1 MDSTYIFYFMFFD
14 IISFML
20 LFFDI
25 FLFEKYFFDF
35 FIYFTNSLYTWKKI
49 DKDNII
55 YLIQLFK
62 SLRIIK
68 IYRFVINFIKKHTK
82 EKYKHRNEWNFEK
95 MESMKNR
102 PLKESLKFTNKMHL
116 ALIKRYFMSLIFIM
130 LSYIMIEII
139 YISKES
145 KSPMN
150 YFIYNLDLI
159 VFDEFY
165 ETEFL
170 KALYFY
176 SAIQKNKRD
185 EEYLISIKSKRKL
198 KNFINKKEIDIS
210 GINYLLWDFTN
221 LSHND
226 LLKFVTPS
234 SANQNVEEE
243 IILDHTIKNINELRY
258 FETKIYE
265 SKDFIFH
272 INIKRYIERT
282 IKNII
287 ILKIFII
294 IFSFI
299 ILFYFTCELN
309 VLLFPIESILKKL
322 KLMKYFYID
331 IYTYFV
337 CFGEAGAKIISKN
350 INEQERVNLL
360 INGEIVYSVFSF
372 CDIRNFTEITE
383 VLKEKIMIF
392 INLIAEIIHEC
403 CDFYGGTINK
413 NIGDAFLLVWK
424 YQKKEYSNKKMN
436 MFKSPNNNYDEYSE
450 KENINRICDLAFLS
464 TVQTLIK
471 LRKSE
476 KIHIFLNNENMDEL
490 IKNNIL
496 ELSFGLHFG
505 WAIEGAIGSSY
516 KIDLSYL
523 SENVN
528 IASRLQDISKIYK
541 NNIVISGDFYDNM
554 SEKFKNSLRKID
566 RVTLKGCRNP
576 LNLYTF
582 DICLNKITKKVNME
596 NFDAKPHFDVKLLK
610 VFDDIKKKAE
620 RKKRKKEVLNL
631 SYNLYEE
638 YAKNDDIKFIKIHYP
653 KDYLEQFKIALES
666 YLIGKW
672 NESKNILEYLKRNNI
687 FEDEILNQLWNFLSM
702 NNFIAP
708 SDWCGY
714 RKFLQKS

>member
-1 MDSTYIFYFMFFD
+1 MPEPKQIYANNIFDNDKLKRFFLKYRSKEKVLYSFTSENDIINEEKRKSKNNLCMLKYKNICLNIHTSKFFKYSKWKYDFISDIFISILLFGCLIEIIFNFLMDSTYIFYFMFFD

-130 LSYIMIEII
+130 LSYIMIEI
-139 YISKES
+139 
-145 KSPMN
+145 
-150 YFIYNLDLI
+150 
-159 VFDEFY
+159 
-165 ETEFL
+165 
-170 KALYFY
+170 
-176 SAIQKNKRD
+176 AIQKNKRD

-322 KLMKYFYID
+322 KLMK
-331 IYTYFV
+331 
-337 CFGEAGAKIISKN
+337 
-350 INEQERVNLL
+350 
-360 INGEIVYSVFSF
+360 
-372 CDIRNFTEITE
+372 
-383 VLKEKIMIF
+383 
-392 INLIAEIIHEC
+392 
-403 CDFYGGTINK
+403 
-413 NIGDAFLLVWK
+413 
-424 YQKKEYSNKKMN
+424 SN
-436 MFKSPNNNYDEYSE
+436 P
-450 KENINRICDLAFLS
+450 
-464 TVQTLIK
+464 TL
-471 LRKSE
+471 
-476 KIHIFLNNENMDEL
+476 
-490 IKNNIL
+490 
-496 ELSFGLHFG
+496 
-505 WAIEGAIGSSY
+505 
-516 KIDLSYL
+516 
-523 SENVN
+523 
-528 IASRLQDISKIYK
+528 
-541 NNIVISGDFYDNM
+541 
-554 SEKFKNSLRKID
+554 
-566 RVTLKGCRNP
+566 
-576 LNLYTF
+576 
-582 DICLNKITKKVNME
+582 
-596 NFDAKPHFDVKLLK
+596 
-610 VFDDIKKKAE
+610 
-620 RKKRKKEVLNL
+620 
-631 SYNLYEE
+631 
-638 YAKNDDIKFIKIHYP
+638 
-653 KDYLEQFKIALES
+653 ALEMQEE
-666 YLIGKW
+666 LL
-672 NESKNILEYLKRNNI
+672 NHELKNILINTN
-687 FEDEILNQLWNFLSM
+687 M
-702 NNFIAP
+702 
-708 SDWCGY
+708 CV
-714 RKFLQKS
+714 

>member
-243 IILDHTIKNINELRY
+243 IILDHTIKNI
-258 FETKIYE
+258 
-265 SKDFIFH
+265 SK
-272 INIKRYIERT
+272 E
-282 IKNII
+282 
-287 ILKIFII
+287 
-294 IFSFI
+294 
-299 ILFYFTCELN
+299 
-309 VLLFPIESILKKL
+309 
-322 KLMKYFYID
+322 
-331 IYTYFV
+331 
-337 CFGEAGAKIISKN
+337 
-350 INEQERVNLL
+350 
-360 INGEIVYSVFSF
+360 
-372 CDIRNFTEITE
+372 
-383 VLKEKIMIF
+383 
-392 INLIAEIIHEC
+392 
-403 CDFYGGTINK
+403 
-413 NIGDAFLLVWK
+413 
-424 YQKKEYSNKKMN
+424 
-436 MFKSPNNNYDEYSE
+436 
-450 KENINRICDLAFLS
+450 
-464 TVQTLIK
+464 
-471 LRKSE
+471 
-476 KIHIFLNNENMDEL
+476 
-490 IKNNIL
+490 
-496 ELSFGLHFG
+496 
-505 WAIEGAIGSSY
+505 
-516 KIDLSYL
+516 
-523 SENVN
+523 
-528 IASRLQDISKIYK
+528 
-541 NNIVISGDFYDNM
+541 
-554 SEKFKNSLRKID
+554 
-566 RVTLKGCRNP
+566 
-576 LNLYTF
+576 
-582 DICLNKITKKVNME
+582 
-596 NFDAKPHFDVKLLK
+596 
-610 VFDDIKKKAE
+610 
-620 RKKRKKEVLNL
+620 
-631 SYNLYEE
+631 
-638 YAKNDDIKFIKIHYP
+638 
-653 KDYLEQFKIALES
+653 
-666 YLIGKW
+666 
-672 NESKNILEYLKRNNI
+672 
-687 FEDEILNQLWNFLSM
+687 
-702 NNFIAP
+702 
-708 SDWCGY
+708 
-714 RKFLQKS
+714 